1 MSTGSRR
8 GGSSAGSSFRGAA
21 RIGSLTRQAIA
32 VLPLGTIPVSIGLII
47 TGATAY
53 AYLILT
59 ARVLGPAKYAPLS
72 VLWAMVFLVGPGV
85 FLPLQQEVGRLF
97 AKRRV
102 EGVGAGPV
110 ARRAAIIGGG
120 LLAVLLTVTA
130 AAAVPLGRALFDSQ
144 YLLLIGFA
152 CALVGYLLL
161 SLTWGILAGGGRFGS
176 YAVALSV
183 DGILRIAVCV
193 VLAVV
198 GVQTA
203 GPYGLVMGL
212 TPAVAALIAMRGNTD
227 LLQPGPPAPWGDL
240 SSALGWLLVGSLGAQ
255 ALANSSIVAVELL
268 ATRSQHAEA
277 GNFLAGVI
285 IARFPLFLFG
295 AVQAAL
301 LPRLAT
307 LSQGGHYRQFRSG
320 LSRLLSM
327 VAAIAVAS
335 TLAAFLVGPW
345 ALQLLFGSRFVLS
358 RTDLTMLAAGSGA
371 YMLALAIVQALIA
384 LGHHARSAVGWIVG
398 LAVFV
403 LVTAL
408 GATLLTRIEL
418 GFLAGAIA
426 ALVVAAVLLRA
437 SMPPAGQEFDPE
449 AMMLP
454 AAELGIEP

>member
-1 MSTGSRR
+1 MSTGARHDAR
-8 GGSSAGSSFRGAA
+8 PAGSPPGGPG
-21 RIGSLTRQAIA
+21 RISSLTRQAVA
-32 VLPLGTIPVSIGLII
+32 VLPEGTIPVSVGLII

-97 AKRRV
+97 AQRRV

-110 ARRAAIIGGG
+110 ARRAAIIGGA
-120 LLAVLLTVTA
+120 LLAFLLTVTA
-130 AAAVPLGRALFDSQ
+130 IAAVPLGRALFDSQ
-144 YLLLIGFA
+144 YLLVAGFA

-161 SLTWGILAGGGRFGS
+161 SLTWGVLAGSGRFTP
-176 YAVALSV
+176 YAVALSA

-193 VLAVV
+193 VLAIV

-203 GPYGLVMGL
+203 GPYGLVMGI
-212 TPAVAALIAMRGNTD
+212 TPAIAALIAMRGNTD

-255 ALANSSIVAVELL
+255 ALANASIVAVELL
-268 ATRSQHAEA
+268 ATKSQHAEA
-277 GNFLAGVI
+277 GNFLAGVV

-301 LPRLAT
+301 LPRLAR
-307 LSQGGHYRQFRSG
+307 LSSKGQYRQFRSG
-320 LSRLLSM
+320 MARLLSL
-327 VAAIAVAS
+327 VAAIAVVS

-345 ALQLLFGSRFVLS
+345 ALQLLFGTKFILS
-358 RTDLTMLAAGSGA
+358 RADLTMLAAGSGA
-371 YMLALAIVQALIA
+371 YMVALAIVQALIA
-384 LGHHARSAVGWIVG
+384 LGHHARSAIGWILG

-403 LVTAL
+403 VVTAM
-408 GATLLTRIEL
+408 GTTLLARIEL
-418 GFLAGAIA
+418 GFVSGAIA
-426 ALVVAAVLLRA
+426 ALVVAGILLLM
-437 SMPPAGQEFDPE
+437 SMPSSDQEFDPE
-449 AMMLP
+449 LMMLP
-454 AAELGIEP
+454 TAELGMEP

>member
-1 MSTGSRR
+1 MSTGARHDARPPGSPP
-8 GGSSAGSSFRGAA
+8 GGPG
-21 RIGSLTRQAIA
+21 RISSLTRQAVA
-32 VLPLGTIPVSIGLII
+32 VLPEGTIPVSVGLII

-97 AKRRV
+97 AQRRV

-110 ARRAAIIGGG
+110 ARRAAIIGGA
-120 LLAVLLTVTA
+120 LLAFLLTVTA
-130 AAAVPLGRALFDSQ
+130 IAAVPLGRALFDSQ
-144 YLLLIGFA
+144 YLLVAGFA

-161 SLTWGILAGGGRFGS
+161 SLTWGVLAGSGRFTP
-176 YAVALSV
+176 YAVALSA

-193 VLAVV
+193 VLAIV

-203 GPYGLVMGL
+203 GPYGLVMGI
-212 TPAVAALIAMRGNTD
+212 TPAIAALIAMRGNTD

-255 ALANSSIVAVELL
+255 ALANASIVAVELL
-268 ATRSQHAEA
+268 ATKSQHAEA
-277 GNFLAGVI
+277 GNFLAGVV

-301 LPRLAT
+301 LPRLAR
-307 LSQGGHYRQFRSG
+307 LSSKGQYRQFRSG
-320 LSRLLSM
+320 MARLLSL
-327 VAAIAVAS
+327 VAAIAVVS

-345 ALQLLFGSRFVLS
+345 ALQLLFGTKFILS
-358 RTDLTMLAAGSGA
+358 RADLTMLAAGSGA
-371 YMLALAIVQALIA
+371 YMVALAIVQALIA
-384 LGHHARSAVGWIVG
+384 LGHHARSAIGWILG

-403 LVTAL
+403 VVTAM
-408 GATLLTRIEL
+408 GTTLLARIEL
-418 GFLAGAIA
+418 GFVSGAIA
-426 ALVVAAVLLRA
+426 ALVVAGILLLM
-437 SMPPAGQEFDPE
+437 SMPSSDQEFDPE
-449 AMMLP
+449 LMMLP
-454 AAELGIEP
+454 TAELGMEP

>member
-8 GGSSAGSSFRGAA
+8 GGSSPWSSFRGSA
-21 RIGSLTRQAIA
+21 RIGSLIRQAIA
-32 VLPLGTIPVSIGLII
+32 VLPMGTIPVSIGLII

-59 ARVLGPAKYAPLS
+59 ARVLGPTKYAPLS

-97 AKRRV
+97 AQRRV

-120 LLAVLLTVTA
+120 LLAFLLTVTA

-144 YLLLIGFA
+144 YLLVVAFA

-161 SLTWGILAGGGRFGS
+161 SLTWGVLAGGGRFGS
-176 YAVALSV
+176 YAVALSA
-183 DGILRIAVCV
+183 DGILRIAVCI
-193 VLAVV
+193 VLAMV

-212 TPAVAALIAMRGNTD
+212 TPAVAAVIAMRGNSD
-227 LLQPGPPAPWGDL
+227 LLQVGPPAPWGDL

-255 ALANSSIVAVELL
+255 ALANASIVAVELL
-268 ATRSQHAEA
+268 ATKSQHAEA
-277 GNFLAGVI
+277 GNFLAGVV

-307 LSQGGHYRQFRSG
+307 LSQGGQFRQFRSG

-327 VAAIAVAS
+327 VAAIAVTA
-335 TLAAFLVGPW
+335 TVVAYLVGPW
-345 ALQLLFGSRFVLS
+345 ALQLLFGSEFVLS

-384 LGHHARSAVGWIVG
+384 LGHHARSTVGWMVG
-398 LAVFV
+398 LTVFV
-403 LVTAL
+403 VVTEM
-408 GATLLTRIEL
+408 GTSLLTRIEL
-418 GFLAGAIA
+418 GFLAGAVT
-426 ALVVAAVLLRA
+426 ALVAAGFLLRA
-437 SMPPAGQEFDPE
+437 SMPPVDQEFDPR

-454 AAELGIEP
+454 TAELGMEP

>member
-1 MSTGSRR
+1 MSTGARH
-8 GGSSAGSSFRGAA
+8 GGSPSGSPPRGAA
-21 RIGSLTRQAIA
+21 RIGALTRQAIA
-32 VLPLGTIPVSIGLII
+32 VLPVGTLPVSVGLII

-97 AKRRV
+97 AQRKV

-110 ARRAAIIGGG
+110 ARRAALIGGA
-120 LLAVLLTVTA
+120 LLAFLLVVTA
-130 AAAVPLGRALFDSQ
+130 AAAVPLGRALFESQ
-144 YLLLIGFA
+144 YLLVVGFA

-161 SLTWGILAGGGRFGS
+161 SLTWGVLAGSGRFVP
-176 YAVALSV
+176 YAVALSA

-203 GPYGLVMGL
+203 GPYGLVMGV
-212 TPAVAALIAMRGNTD
+212 TPAIAALIAMRGNTD
-227 LLQPGPPAPWGDL
+227 LLEPGPPAPWGDL

-255 ALANSSIVAVELL
+255 ALANASIVAVELL
-268 ATRSQHAEA
+268 ATRPQHAEA
-277 GNFLAGVI
+277 GNFLAGVV

-301 LPRLAT
+301 LPRLAR
-307 LSQGGHYRQFRSG
+307 LNSEGHYVQFRSG
-320 LSRLLSM
+320 LSRLLGL
-327 VAAIAVAS
+327 VFAIAVIS
-335 TLAAFLVGPW
+335 TVAAFLVGPW
-345 ALQLLFGSRFVLS
+345 ALQLLFGNKFVLS

-384 LGHHARSAVGWIVG
+384 LGRHARSAIGWIVG
-398 LAVFV
+398 LTVFV
-403 LVTAL
+403 VVTAM
-408 GATLLTRIEL
+408 GTTLLTRIEL
-418 GFLAGAIA
+418 GFLSGAVA
-426 ALVVAAVLLRA
+426 ALLVAALLLRN
-437 SMPPAGQEFDPE
+437 SMPPAAQEFDPE

-454 AAELGIEP
+454 TAELGMEP

>member
-1 MSTGSRR
+1 MSAGPRR
-8 GGSSAGSSFRGAA
+8 GGTRAGSSTRGAA
-21 RIGSLTRQAIA
+21 RVGTLTRQAVA
-32 VLPLGTIPVSIGLII
+32 VLPQGTIPVSIGLIV

-97 AKRRV
+97 AQRRF

-110 ARRAAIIGGG
+110 ARRAAAIGGA
-120 LLAVLLTVTA
+120 LLAFLLAVTA

-144 YLLLIGFA
+144 YLLVAGFA

-176 YAVALSV
+176 YAVALSA

-203 GPYGLVMGL
+203 GPYGLVMGV
-212 TPAVAALIAMRGNTD
+212 TPAIAAVIAMRGNTD

-240 SSALGWLLVGSLGAQ
+240 SSALGWLLIGSLGAQ
-255 ALANSSIVAVELL
+255 ALANASIVAVELL
-268 ATRSQHAEA
+268 ASRSQHAEA
-277 GNFLAGVI
+277 GNFLAGVV

-307 LSQGGHYRQFRSG
+307 LSKGGHYGQFRSG
-320 LSRLLSM
+320 LSRLLSL
-327 VAAIAVAS
+327 VAAIAVVS
-335 TLAAFLVGPW
+335 TVGAFLVGPW
-345 ALQLLFGSRFVLS
+345 ALQLLFGSKFVLS
-358 RTDLTMLAAGSGA
+358 RTDLTLLAAGSGA

-384 LGHHARSAVGWIVG
+384 LGRHARSAVGWIAG
-398 LAVFV
+398 LATFV
-403 LVTAL
+403 VVTAA
-408 GATLLTRIEL
+408 GTTLLTRIEF
-418 GFLAGAIA
+418 GFLSG
-426 ALVVAAVLLRA
+426 ALVALVAAAVLLRA
-437 SMPPAGQEFDPE
+437 SMPSADREFDPE
-449 AMMLP
+449 EMMLP

>member
-1 MSTGSRR
+1 M
-8 GGSSAGSSFRGAA
+8 
-21 RIGSLTRQAIA
+21 
-32 VLPLGTIPVSIGLII
+32 GTIPVSVGLII

-97 AKRRV
+97 AQRRV

-120 LLAVLLTVTA
+120 LLAFLLVVTA

-144 YLLLIGFA
+144 YLLVVGFA

-161 SLTWGILAGGGRFGS
+161 SLTWGVLAGSGRFGP
-176 YAVALSV
+176 YAVALSA

-193 VLAVV
+193 VLAIV
-198 GVQTA
+198 GVRSA

-212 TPAVAALIAMRGNTD
+212 TPAIAALIAMRGNTD

-255 ALANSSIVAVELL
+255 ALANASIVAVELL
-268 ATRSQHAEA
+268 ATKSQHAEA
-277 GNFLAGVI
+277 GNFLAGVV

-301 LPRLAT
+301 LPRLAR
-307 LSQGGHYRQFRSG
+307 LSREGKYRQFRSG
-320 LSRLLSM
+320 MSRLLSL
-327 VAAIAVAS
+327 VAAIAVVS
-335 TLAAFLVGPW
+335 TVVAFLIGPW
-345 ALQLLFGSRFVLS
+345 ALQLLFGSKFVLS

-384 LGHHARSAVGWIVG
+384 LGHHARSSFGWIVG
-398 LAVFV
+398 LTVFV
-403 LVTAL
+403 VVTAM
-408 GATLLTRIEL
+408 GSTLLTRIEL
-418 GFLAGAIA
+418 GFVSGAVA
-426 ALVVAAVLLRA
+426 ALAVAGVLLRA
-437 SMPPAGQEFDPE
+437 SMPADDQEFDPA

-454 AAELGIEP
+454 TAELGMEP